1 MFIDQR
7 QIYARTAF
15 EAARFTYSTCGT
27 FTKHCARIQKIR
39 ETGNLKHFYRNEL
52 GKSCLDHVA
61 AYSDSKYLAKRTI
74 SDKIPKDRLYKI
86 DRNSGY
92 DVYQRELASMVF
104 IFLIKTK
111 EDQEQEQV

>member
-39 ETGNLKHFYRNEL
+39 ETGNLKH
-52 GKSCLDHVA
+52 
-61 AYSDSKYLAKRTI
+61 
-74 SDKIPKDRLYKI
+74 
-86 DRNSGY
+86 
-92 DVYQRELASMVF
+92 
-104 IFLIKTK
+104 
-111 EDQEQEQV
+111 